1 MDDLNSI
8 IEHLE
13 KLIGVEHRLDEVNY
27 ALKFAVRGVRPAAVG
42 AHHIVCSDETERPC
56 AESFQRCLVAD
67 MIPRLKPGCHSA
79 FRTANLGAR
88 YEWHSL
94 RIAEEHF
101 ATPMAKDS
109 FKVLVVKLNSHV
121 AACKHEG
128 KRTYGDFCRYKADST
143 ACGSLHALMAG
154 AQGPFADE
162 LRSQFNADGL
172 ERLKLLNDVVPDE
185 VRSLSAAILCARLQ
199 ARSAA
204 LDAQDHKPAS
214 PTVYL
219 IVSAV
224 TLNTMEA
231 DDELLCGLYLI
242 DRRKGKHED
251 VYRGLGDD
259 PTEYRIEHR
268 GGKLHVSDGNVQ
280 TVRQAR
286 DHRELIGKALRES
299 GQHKLTKDARVN
311 KILESARVHSDSD
324 RNAQIARVAAKGL
337 LLLLAETSP
346 VTAALL
352 LFAQGASGIYHA
364 HRAHQLAR
372 DMGNTARAR
381 RMLVELHERIDSLP
395 PDEARN
401 VLEVLKA
408 GYEAK

>member
-1 MDDLNSI
+1 MDELHSI
-8 IEHLE
+8 IDSLE

-27 ALKFAVRGVRPAAVG
+27 ALKFAVRGVRPAAAG
-42 AHHIVCSDETERPC
+42 AHHVVCSDETERPC
-56 AESFQRCLVAD
+56 VESFQRCFVAD
-67 MIPRLKPGCHSA
+67 MVPRLKPGCHSA

-94 RIAEEHF
+94 RVAEAHF
-101 ATPMAKDS
+101 ATPATRES

-128 KRTYGDFCRYKADST
+128 KRTYGNLCRYKVDST
-143 ACGSLHALMAG
+143 ACGALHALMAG
-154 AQGPFADE
+154 EQGPFADE
-162 LRSQFNADGL
+162 LRSQFDADGL

-185 VRSLSAAILCARLQ
+185 VRSLSAAIASARLQ

-214 PTVYL
+214 PTVYV
-219 IVSAV
+219 IAPAV
-224 TLNTMEA
+224 TLNTTEA
-231 DDELLCGLYLI
+231 DDELLCGLYVI
-242 DRRKGKHED
+242 DRRKGKRD
-251 VYRGLGDD
+251 DIYRGLGDD
-259 PTEYRIEHR
+259 PTEYRIAHR
-268 GGKLHVSDGNVQ
+268 GGKLHVSDGHIQ

-286 DHRELIGKALRES
+286 YHRELIGKALRDS
-299 GQHKLTKDARVN
+299 GKHKLVKDARVN
-311 KILESARVHSDSD
+311 KILATAKGHSDSD
-324 RNAQIARVAAKGL
+324 RNAQLARVAAKGL

-381 RMLVELHERIDSLP
+381 RMLADLHERIDSLP